1 MTIYSLETR
10 KAVIKAYLAG
20 TCGIR
25 ALSAQFDVPAR
36 SIREWVAKY
45 QVHGLKSIR
54 TNIRTYTANFKLHV
68 LMYKKQHALSLVET
82 SAHFN
87 IGNSSTISR
96 WEKLYN
102 QGGISALKVKR
113 KGRSKMSES
122 PKPYHPLDKP
132 VEEMTRED
140 LLQELL
146 YRRAEVDYLKKLDAL
161 IQSRKP
167 APKTGR

>member
-20 TCGIR
+20 KCGIK
-25 ALSAQFDVPAR
+25 ALSVQFDVPAR

-54 TNIRTYTANFKLHV
+54 TDTRAYTADFKLQV

-96 WEKLYN
+96 WQKLYN
-102 QGGISALKVKR
+102 QGDISALR
-113 KGRSKMSES
+113 ARHKGRPKMSES
-122 PKPYHPLDKP
+122 SKPYHPVDKS
-132 VEEMTRED
+132 VEEMTREE

-167 APKTGR
+167 APKNGR